1 MPKVG
6 RPSIEFTPELEQEI
20 VDRIVS
26 GESISEILKDVGIS
40 PRTFYRRK
48 ANDSDFGATIA
59 HAQEEAQEAFVDSI
73 ESLIPT
79 IDADNYNAV
88 KTQMWARMWVAGKR
102 KPKRYGDKV
111 EQFISGP
118 DGGPIQ
124 AAITVEFVKPN
135 PQS

>member
-1 MPKVG
+1 MAKVG

-40 PRTFYRRK
+40 PRTFYRRRVQ
-48 ANDSDFGATIA
+48 DSDFGAIITR
-59 HAQEEAQEAFVDSI
+59 AQEEAQEAFVDSI

-135 PQS
+135 PQ